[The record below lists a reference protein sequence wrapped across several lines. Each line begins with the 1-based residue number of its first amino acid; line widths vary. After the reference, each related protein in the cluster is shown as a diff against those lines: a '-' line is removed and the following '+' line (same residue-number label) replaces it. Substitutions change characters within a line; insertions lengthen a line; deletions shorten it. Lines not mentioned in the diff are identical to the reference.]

1 MTPLDQ
7 RPKLDSPLQ
16 SIGPEPVREQDK
28 IFLVLAYLWIFG
40 LIPLLTVKDSP
51 TVQWHAKQGLVLN
64 LGGFSALFLLAF
76 VPVLGQV
83 VLCLGTLAILVCD
96 VLAITKALKGERWR
110 VPVVADLADRL

>member
-7 RPKLDSPLQ
+7 PPTKSPLQ
-16 SIGPEPVREQDK
+16 TIGDQPVREQDK
-28 IFLVLAYLWIFG
+28 IMLVLAYLSVFC

-64 LGGFSALFLLAF
+64 LGGFSALFLVAF
-76 VPVLGQV
+76 VPVLGQA
-83 VLCLGTLAILVCD
+83 VLCLGSLAILGCD

-110 VPVVADLADRL
+110 VPLVADLADRL